1 MLTLVIPE
9 EAPVFRWIHDSE
21 ALSPESVTRISEQFT
36 TFLRGIAANPDQSVA
51 DLPILTQAER
61 RQLLVEWND
70 TKVDYPSLCVHQ
82 LFEAQLE
89 RSPDAVAVVFGD
101 ESLTYGELNGR
112 TNRLARRLRAMG
124 VGPEVLVGLCVE
136 RSLEMVVG
144 LLGILKAGGAY
155 VPLDP
160 AYPKERLSFMLEDS
174 QAPVV
179 VTEERFRGLVS
190 GGASEVVSLDGER
203 ESIDRESGEVQESGV
218 EPENLA
224 YVIYTSGSTGEPK
237 GVRIAHHSLVNHCL
251 GIRDRFE
258 LAPED
263 RVLQFS
269 SFGFDVA
276 AEEIFP
282 TWASGAALVLRSDA
296 VLDSFRDF
304 GEFLRTRRV
313 TVANLPSSYWHEWV
327 LDLSS
332 SGGALPPT
340 LRLIVV
346 GSEAVSPQR
355 LKDWRRLAGG
365 RVRWL
370 NAYGLSETTI
380 TSTLY
385 EPPEATAG
393 PGREEEEVDS
403 VPIGRPLPNTRVYVL
418 DSELR
423 QVPIGAP
430 SELFIGGA
438 GVARGYLNRPDLT
451 SERFVPDPFDPDPGA
466 RLYRTGDRGAFL
478 GDGNLILSGRFDD
491 QVKIRGYRV
500 EPAEV
505 EQALS
510 RHPGVREAAVVAR
523 EDEPGQKRL
532 VAYVV
537 RGEAALGPSDLRGF
551 LKEKLPEY
559 MVPSAFVTLEALPL
573 TPNGKV
579 DRKALPAPEGRPE
592 LNEAHVAPRTP
603 TEEVL
608 AGIWAQVLGLDRVG
622 VHDNFFELGGH
633 SLLATQ
639 VVSRLRKAFQRE
651 LPIRWL
657 FEAPTVAQLAARVD
671 TAESEEIA
679 RILDE
684 LESLPEKETDRLE
697 IGNEPPIR
705 A

>member
-1 MLTLVIPE
+1 
-9 EAPVFRWIHDSE
+9 
-21 ALSPESVTRISEQFT
+21 
-36 TFLRGIAANPDQSVA
+36 
-51 DLPILTQAER
+51 
-61 RQLLVEWND
+61 
-70 TKVDYPSLCVHQ
+70 
-82 LFEAQLE
+82 
-89 RSPDAVAVVFGD
+89 
-101 ESLTYGELNGR
+101 
-112 TNRLARRLRAMG
+112 
-124 VGPEVLVGLCVE
+124 
-136 RSLEMVVG
+136 
-144 LLGILKAGGAY
+144 
-155 VPLDP
+155 
-160 AYPKERLSFMLEDS
+160 
-174 QAPVV
+174 
-179 VTEERFRGLVS
+179 
-190 GGASEVVSLDGER
+190 
-203 ESIDRESGEVQESGV
+203 
-218 EPENLA
+218 
-224 YVIYTSGSTGEPK
+224 
-237 GVRIAHHSLVNHCL
+237 
-251 GIRDRFE
+251 
-258 LAPED
+258 
-263 RVLQFS
+263 
-269 SFGFDVA
+269 
-276 AEEIFP
+276 
-282 TWASGAALVLRSDA
+282 
-296 VLDSFRDF
+296 
-304 GEFLRTRRV
+304 
-313 TVANLPSSYWHEWV
+313 
-327 LDLSS
+327 
-332 SGGALPPT
+332 
-340 LRLIVV
+340 
-346 GSEAVSPQR
+346 
-355 LKDWRRLAGG
+355 
-365 RVRWL
+365 
-370 NAYGLSETTI
+370 
-380 TSTLY
+380 
-385 EPPEATAG
+385 
-393 PGREEEEVDS
+393 
-403 VPIGRPLPNTRVYVL
+403 
-418 DSELR
+418 
-423 QVPIGAP
+423 
-430 SELFIGGA
+430 
-438 GVARGYLNRPDLT
+438 VARGYLNRPDLT